1 MTSGTTKSPDSRTT
15 ASLDTANVEGGSR
28 YNALWWAKAQS
39 AGPLQVT
46 PDTPAVAGLT
56 RAAEPDGRTV
66 WMLPTLPDGAGHGLL
81 EELGTPPVAVEQ
93 PNETARVLAIC
104 VTCCWPDRSGPAW
117 PGVIGTLAQIKAVYA
132 GLRGRSEQSSDLTL
146 IIGSLR
152 RLHATSWLIWNE
164 KAGEVRLGP
173 RVVAWGPNQLAG
185 LREICRI
192 LPDPPRAVV
201 VPAPRPP
208 EVAPDELP
216 DEHSPEGEAADS
228 AEENVAGVGG
238 AAYRMGVE
246 DDTTGTGAA
255 HRVSVEDNGIR
266 GGSAYGVS
274 VEDNGVRGGSAYEVS
289 VEDNGVRGGS
299 AYGDGVEDDPTG
311 AGTAHGTSTENN
323 PTRDRAAHGTSA
335 KNNPTSAEAEHG
347 ASAEGVAIGGG
358 AAYEDGVDR

>member
-216 DEHSPEGEAADS
+216 DEHSPKGEAADS

-255 HRVSVEDNGIR
+255 HR
-266 GGSAYGVS
+266 
-274 VEDNGVRGGSAYEVS
+274 VS

-335 KNNPTSAEAEHG
+335 KNNPTGAEAAYG

-358 AAYEDGVDR
+358 AAYGDEDGVDR

>member
-1 MTSGTTKSPDSRTT
+1 MTSGNTRSPDTTRTT
-15 ASLDTANVEGGSR
+15 GSDAASVEGGSR
-28 YNALWWAKAQS
+28 YNALWWAKVQS

-56 RAAEPDGRTV
+56 RAAEPDGSTV
-66 WMLPTLPDGAGHGLL
+66 WMLPTLPEGAGHGVL

-104 VTCCWPDRSGPAW
+104 VTCCWSDRSGPAW
-117 PGVIGTLAQIKAVYA
+117 PGATGTLAQVKAVYA
-132 GLRGRSEQSSDLTL
+132 GLRGRSEQSSDLTV

-201 VPAPRPP
+201 SARRPP

-216 DEHSPEGEAADS
+216 DQKSPEGHADDLPDGAAAD
-228 AEENVAGVGG
+228 ENIAAAGG
-238 AAYRMGVE
+238 AAYGVGVH
-246 DDTTGTGAA
+246 DNA
-255 HRVSVEDNGIR
+255 VSSR
-266 GGSAYGVS
+266 ATYG
-274 VEDNGVRGGSAYEVS
+274 E
-289 VEDNGVRGGS
+289 
-299 AYGDGVEDDPTG
+299 
-311 AGTAHGTSTENN
+311 
-323 PTRDRAAHGTSA
+323 
-335 KNNPTSAEAEHG
+335 
-347 ASAEGVAIGGG
+347 
-358 AAYEDGVDR
+358 EDGVDR